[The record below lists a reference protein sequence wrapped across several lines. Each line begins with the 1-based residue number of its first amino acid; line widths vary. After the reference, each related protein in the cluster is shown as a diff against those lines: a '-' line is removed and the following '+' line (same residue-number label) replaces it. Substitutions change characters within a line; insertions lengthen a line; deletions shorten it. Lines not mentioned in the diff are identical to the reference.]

1 MQSAVN
7 ARDASRLNIR
17 HPATCAPTWRRHAT
31 AWLLL
36 LGMFPLLASAQTG
49 HANAD
54 AEARLDVYID
64 QALKD
69 WQTPGMTLAV
79 VKNDQVVLAKGYGV
93 RQIGR
98 PQKVDA
104 RTMFALG
111 STSKAFASASV
122 AMLVSDGSIGW
133 EDRAKLYLP
142 WLELYDPWV
151 TQQVTVRDLL
161 AHRVGTS
168 YEDENK
174 LRGISKNARDLI
186 ERGRWLRPRSEFR
199 SDFVYSNNM
208 MTAAGM
214 VVSEVSGQRW
224 ADFARDRIWKP
235 LGMTRTNADIAAV
248 RADQNVSAAHV
259 GDIDKAPVA
268 IAWDYPDSVAVPSG
282 GINSNAIDMAQ
293 WLRFQLGDG
302 AIDGKRLLKAD
313 VFAQMHTPQTPIRFP
328 VRDASQ
334 FPEKVQA
341 LAGMHSFAYGLGWY
355 VTQYRGRTM
364 IWHSGTIEG
373 FRAGV
378 ALLPEEGIAVY
389 ANVNRIPSTLPF
401 AMILRVFDEYL
412 DERPAPT
419 DWSRLFLDSALR
431 EDH

>member
-1 MQSAVN
+1 MQVAIHSQ
-7 ARDASRLNIR
+7 ASPRSIVT
-17 HPATCAPTWRRHAT
+17 HGVAPQPAWRWHAG
-31 AWLLL
+31 AWLLGL
-36 LGMFPLLASAQTG
+36 CLLATVASVQAQATQ
-49 HANAD
+49 AD
-54 AEARLDVYID
+54 AEARLDAYID

-79 VKNDQVVLAKGYGV
+79 VKNDRVVLAKGYGV
-93 RQIGR
+93 REIGK

-104 RTMFALG
+104 QTMFALG

-122 AMLVSDGSIGW
+122 AMLVSDGRIDW

-151 TQQVTVRDLL
+151 TAQVTVRDLL

-168 YEDENK
+168 LEDENK
-174 LRGISKNARDLI
+174 LRDFSRDARDLL
-186 ERGRWLRPRSEFR
+186 ERGRWLRPRAEFR
-199 SDFVYSNNM
+199 TDFVYSNNM

-224 ADFARDRIWKP
+224 ADFARDRIWAP

-248 RADQNVSAAHV
+248 RADRNTAVPHV
-259 GDIDKAPVA
+259 GRIDKAPVA
-268 IAWDYPDSVAVPSG
+268 IAWDYPDAVAVPSG
-282 GINSNAIDMAQ
+282 GINSNAVDMAQ

-302 AIDGKRLLKAD
+302 AIDGRRLIESD
-313 VFAQMHTPQTPIRFP
+313 VFRQMHIPQTPIRFP
-328 VRDASQ
+328 VRDVSQ
-334 FPEKVQA
+334 FPANVQQ
-341 LAGMHSFAYGLGWY
+341 LAGMKSFAYGLGWY
-355 VTQYRGRTM
+355 VTQYRGRTL

-401 AMILRVFDEYL
+401 ATILRVLDEYL
-412 DERPAPT
+412 DERPVPT
-419 DWSRLFLDSALR
+419 DWSRLFLDSALSEER
-431 EDH
+431 